1 MTELMPIYLKY
12 QASPELFSMCAPPD
26 SAFHKF
32 DKSDS
37 KPNLFFDV
45 MAPTQSENRKVGH

>member
-1 MTELMPIYLKY
+1 M
-12 QASPELFSMCAPPD
+12 SPELFSICAPPD

-45 MAPTQSENRKVGH
+45 MAPTQFENRKVGH